1 MYIPISTKAWE
12 KKRGRLQQ
20 LKILLLASMN
30 EASDFSAM
38 PIALEID
45 CAEDGRWIAEIP
57 TLPGCLAHGST
68 CEEAVRSVEALVLRV
83 MAERVEA
90 GKEEAFA
97 SLSFAVPA

>member
-20 LKILLLASMN
+20 LKILLLVSMN
-30 EASDFSAM
+30 EASDFLAM

-45 CAEDGRWIAEIP
+45 CAEDERWIAEIP

-68 CEEAVRSVEALVLRV
+68 REEVVRSVEALVLRV